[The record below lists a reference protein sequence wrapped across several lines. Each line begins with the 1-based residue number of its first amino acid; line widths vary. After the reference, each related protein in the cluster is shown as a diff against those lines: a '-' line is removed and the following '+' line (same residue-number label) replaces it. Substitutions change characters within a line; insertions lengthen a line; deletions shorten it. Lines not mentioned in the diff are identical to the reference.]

1 MIGNLVER
9 SLPMKWWYRM
19 YFCLTA
25 GILLLFGGMIV
36 LRQERDFS
44 ENENRILAS
53 LPVFHLRD
61 FWTGD
66 FQKEL
71 EQAADDQ
78 MPGRDR
84 FTALAAGTM
93 RRLGYRDIG
102 GAYLG
107 SEQTYLS
114 KITEDDIEMFQYM
127 ENLRYVEYLSR
138 KYPQKLSLMLVPSA
152 GTVLKDRMPKY
163 APFYHANSMYHAA
176 EVVCETTE
184 VLDLREPMRRKNR
197 EFQKEKSED
206 TVYYR
211 TDHHWTLAGA
221 YQGYAAFADAGGWK
235 PLTYEEF
242 QPEIVSETFYGT
254 LYSKVLDQ
262 KVKPDIMYAA
272 KNIEKTTD
280 VVCDGNKRKSVY
292 DAKKLK
298 TKDKYAYFFGGN
310 YGEVRI
316 RTNAQQGGTL
326 VIFKDSFA
334 NSMVPFLLQ
343 DYEEI
348 VLIDLRY
355 YRRSVEEFLEQTEDA
370 EILVLYEMSNFAQDT
385 NLVKLSK

>member
-1 MIGNLVER
+1 
-9 SLPMKWWYRM
+9 MKWWYRI

-25 GILLLFGGMIV
+25 GILLLFGGLIV
-36 LRQERDFS
+36 LKQERAFS

-53 LPVFHLRD
+53 LPEFHLQD

-66 FQKEL
+66 YQKEL

-107 SEQTYLS
+107 SGQTYLS
-114 KITEDDIEMFQYM
+114 KITEDEIEMFRYM

-138 KYPQKLSLMLVPSA
+138 KYPEKLSLMLVPSA
-152 GTVLKDRMPKY
+152 GTVLKDRLPKY
-163 APFYHANSMYHAA
+163 APFYHAESMYHAA

-184 VLDLREPMRRKNR
+184 ILDLREPMRLQNQAL
-197 EFQKEKSED
+197 QKEKSGD
-206 TVYYR
+206 AVYYR
-211 TDHHWTLAGA
+211 TDHHWTLPGA
-221 YQGYAAFADAGGWK
+221 YQGYAAYAAANGRE
-235 PLTYEEF
+235 PLSYEKF
-242 QPEIVSETFYGT
+242 QPEIVSDTFYGT
-254 LYSKVLDQ
+254 LYSKVLDRT
-262 KVKPDIMYAA
+262 VEPDVMYAA
-272 KNIEKTTD
+272 SKIEKTTS
-280 VVCDGNKRKSVY
+280 VVCDGKKKKSVY
-292 DAKKLK
+292 DAEKLK

-316 RTNAQQGGTL
+316 RTKAEQDGTL
-326 VIFKDSFA
+326 VVFKDSFA
-334 NSMVPFLLQ
+334 NSMLPFLLQ
-343 DYEEI
+343 DYTEI
-348 VLIDLRY
+348 ILIDLRY
-355 YRRSVEEFLEQTEDA
+355 YRHSVEKLLEQTENP

>member
-1 MIGNLVER
+1 
-9 SLPMKWWYRM
+9 MKWWYRI

-25 GILLLFGGMIV
+25 GVLLLFGGMIV

-53 LPVFHLRD
+53 LPVFHLRN

-66 FQKEL
+66 YQKEL

-93 RRLGYRDIG
+93 RWLGYRDIG

-114 KITEDDIEMFQYM
+114 KITEDDIGMFQYM

-138 KYPQKLSLMLVPSA
+138 KYPEKLSLMLVPSA
-152 GTVLKDRMPKY
+152 GTVLKDRMPKC

-176 EVVCETTE
+176 EVVCETTG
-184 VLDLREPMRRKNR
+184 VLDLREPMRRKNQ
-197 EFQKEKSED
+197 ELQKEKSGD
-206 TVYYR
+206 AVYYR
-211 TDHHWTLAGA
+211 TDHHWTLPGA
-221 YQGYAAFADAGGWK
+221 YQGYAAYVGSRGREALEYGA
-235 PLTYEEF
+235 F

-262 KVKPDIMYAA
+262 TVKPDTMFAA
-272 KNIEKTTD
+272 KKIEKTTS

-292 DAKKLK
+292 DTKKLK

-316 RTNAQQGGTL
+316 RTKAEQGRTL

-348 VLIDLRY
+348 VMIDLRY
-355 YRRSVEEFLEQTEDA
+355 YRSSVEELLVQEKDP
-370 EILVLYEMSNFAQDT
+370 EILVLYEMSNFAQDA

>member
-1 MIGNLVER
+1 
-9 SLPMKWWYRM
+9 MKWWYRI
-19 YFCLTA
+19 YFCVTA
-25 GILLLFGGMIV
+25 GVLLLFGGMIV
-36 LRQERDFS
+36 LKQEQAFS

-53 LPVFHLRD
+53 LPVFHLQD
-61 FWTGD
+61 FWKGEY
-66 FQKEL
+66 QKEL
-71 EQAADDQ
+71 EQATDDQ

-93 RRLGYRDIG
+93 RWLGYRDIG
-102 GAYLG
+102 GTYLG
-107 SEQTYLS
+107 SGQTYLS
-114 KITEDDIEMFQYM
+114 KITEDEIEMFRYM

-138 KYPQKLSLMLVPSA
+138 KYPEKLSLMLVPSA
-152 GTVLKDRMPKY
+152 GTVLKDRLPKY
-163 APFYHANSMYHAA
+163 APFYHAESMYHAA
-176 EVVCETTE
+176 EVVCETTDI
-184 VLDLREPMRRKNR
+184 LDLREPMRLQN
-197 EFQKEKSED
+197 QALHKEKSGD
-206 TVYYR
+206 AVYYR
-211 TDHHWTLAGA
+211 TDHHWTLPGA
-221 YQGYAAFADAGGWK
+221 YQGYAAYTDARGRE
-235 PLTYEEF
+235 PLEYEAF

-254 LYSKVLDQ
+254 LYSKVLDRT
-262 KVKPDIMYAA
+262 VKPDTMYAA
-272 KNIEKTTD
+272 KKIKKTTS
-280 VVCDGNKRKSVY
+280 VVCDGNKRKSIY

-316 RTNAQQGGTL
+316 RTGEEQGGTL

-355 YRRSVEEFLEQTEDA
+355 YRKSVEEFLEREEDP

>member
-1 MIGNLVER
+1 
-9 SLPMKWWYRM
+9 MKWWYRI

-25 GILLLFGGMIV
+25 GILLLFGGLIV
-36 LRQERDFS
+36 LKQERAFS

-53 LPVFHLRD
+53 LPEFHLQD

-66 FQKEL
+66 YQKEL

-107 SEQTYLS
+107 SGQTYLS
-114 KITEDDIEMFQYM
+114 KITEDEIEMFRYM

-138 KYPQKLSLMLVPSA
+138 KYPEKLSLMLVPSA
-152 GTVLKDRMPKY
+152 GTVLKDRLPKY
-163 APFYHANSMYHAA
+163 APFYHAESMYHAA

-184 VLDLREPMRRKNR
+184 ILDLREPMRLQNQALR
-197 EFQKEKSED
+197 KEKSGD
-206 TVYYR
+206 AVYYR
-211 TDHHWTLAGA
+211 TDHHWTLPGA
-221 YQGYAAFADAGGWK
+221 YQGYAAYAAANGRE
-235 PLTYEEF
+235 PLSYEKF
-242 QPEIVSETFYGT
+242 QPEIVSDTFYGT
-254 LYSKVLDQ
+254 LYSKVLDRT
-262 KVKPDIMYAA
+262 VEPDVMYAA
-272 KNIEKTTD
+272 SKIEKTTS
-280 VVCDGNKRKSVY
+280 VVCDGKKKKSVY
-292 DAKKLK
+292 DAEKLK

-316 RTNAQQGGTL
+316 RTKAEQDGTL
-326 VIFKDSFA
+326 VVFKDSFA
-334 NSMVPFLLQ
+334 NSMLPFLLQ
-343 DYEEI
+343 DYTEI
-348 VLIDLRY
+348 ILIDLRY
-355 YRRSVEEFLEQTEDA
+355 YRHSVEKLLEQTENP